1 MDEIR
6 CLGAEAAG
14 TAALDMSDPVMCD
27 VGQLVVEVG
36 VFKHNG

>member
-14 TAALDMSDPVMCD
+14 TATLDISDPVMCD
-27 VGQLVVEVG
+27 LGQPAVEVAG
-36 VFKHNG
+36 FKRNG